1 MKKWKRCK
9 NGVTKIIKKILVIY
23 AFVNSMSSKSE
34 RIEVRKAIN
43 EDLSDLL
50 EEGKLSEKEYD
61 EMLKK
66 LDEIDKDMNEV

>member
-1 MKKWKRCK
+1 MELQKSL
-9 NGVTKIIKKILVIY
+9 KKILVVY

-66 LDEIDKDMNEV
+66 LDEIDKGMNEV